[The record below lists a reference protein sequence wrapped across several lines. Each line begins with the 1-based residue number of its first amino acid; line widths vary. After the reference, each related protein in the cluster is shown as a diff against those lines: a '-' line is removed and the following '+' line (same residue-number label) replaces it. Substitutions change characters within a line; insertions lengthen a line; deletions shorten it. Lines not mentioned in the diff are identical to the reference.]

1 MNLFL
6 PTDGTADQVLS
17 THADGTV
24 YWADNSTG
32 SVVTVTSG
40 NTNEI
45 VIGGTT
51 SNPTVSWATSVVHDG
66 SLLLTDTGD
75 TTTRTNI
82 DGGNVVIDD
91 TAFTGIQIVAS
102 NSQIALED
110 GSNTTTLTSIVV
122 QVADSASHSI
132 ALNYDGSISLAG
144 SEGSASSVLTSQGSS
159 AQTIWTASS
168 PSAVAGTFVTR
179 DGNANSSFSNINY
192 SQTTITSDGTTVTLS
207 VSSTRLQ
214 RLTGTMDMTYVL
226 PDATTLPNGWII
238 ELNNDST
245 GSLPIQDNGLDL
257 LYTIPAGG
265 YVKIILT
272 DNGSTNGSWDGYPSP
287 PDTITWGTDAL
298 TTTTSIVLDNGSNT
312 TTITPTGIVN
322 GTMNLF
328 LPTDGTADQVL
339 STHADGTVYWA
350 DNSVGSVTSVSG
362 TANQIAIT
370 GTSSVPIVGF
380 PTTGISY
387 SQNIEVTNSTDSIT
401 LNPNGTLTVYDGTHT
416 TTVQGSG
423 IVNGTMDLFLPTDG
437 TVDQVL
443 ATHANGT
450 VYWADNSSGSITAVS
465 GTANQIAITGTSSVP
480 IVGFPTTGISYSQN
494 IEVTNSTD
502 SITLN
507 PNGTL
512 TVYDGTHTTTVQ
524 GSGIVNGTMDLFL
537 PTDGTVDQVLATHAN
552 GTVYWADNS
561 SGSITAV
568 NGTSGNITSS
578 TSSGVVTLN
587 LATAGTAGTYTNSTI
602 TTDAYG
608 RVTGASSGATA
619 ITSVGGTSNEIV
631 VTTTGTSAIVSL
643 PSTGIAY
650 NQNIVLANG
659 SHDPITLDALVGTIH
674 VDSFSS
680 GVNKSVIN
688 SSTYTATLS
697 PFSASIGVTG
707 LAAEVILQD
716 STYTNGITHQTIQI
730 ANGAYT
736 GNLSSLQMFITD
748 GINTGTVT
756 PTTIS
761 IIDGTMT
768 NTLTKTNETISNS
781 TNTGEF
787 TASELT
793 FTTTPS
799 GTSNTINNTSVI
811 ITDGSYNNIIQKN
824 NIVLEEGGN
833 TTTIDSTQVK
843 VTDGAN
849 SVELYKQGQILIG
862 GNTGT
867 NNQIIVS
874 TGASTSAIYANYWNY
889 LAGTLSIYFG
899 TATKT
904 IPVYISQPNL
914 LGHVNTTMELDFGT
928 TPFAWTGGSLNF
940 IRTSL
945 LSSIGTYPTNF
956 DPSPI
961 CGTGVQCGQ
970 ILASTWVSGSQTAE
984 YILSAFVAETTV
996 GNGYR
1001 LYFTSSGNFTSTG
1014 SFLLGSAQS
1023 TITAGFKV
1031 GGFSLTW

>member
-1 MNLFL
+1 MSYVQQGGYAKLTTLSVQTMHNPFPDLGTTNQVLGTNGAGELFWRTAGTGGGSVNSVTSANANHIYVNETDSTNPIIDLPVAGINYDQNITLTGGSAELIVTDGGSNTTTIHDTGIVNGTMNLFLPIDGTADQVLSTHADGTVYWADNSAGSVASVAGTANQISIGGTSSNPIVELSATGIQYGQDIELVTGSTPSITLENTGQLSIVPQIATGQSVTINLDSIIINDETTGGVTPFTEQLAYTFLASDGATPAHIASIQPTEINIDDGVGNFVTTTATTITVANGSHTTTITATGIVNGTFDINVPTDGTPNQVLATNGSGVMHWATVAGGGTTVNSVTSANTDHIYVDNTDPTAPILDLPLAGIIYGQNIEVTDSSNSITLAPSGVATIYDGTNTTTIQGSGIVNGTMNLFL

-214 RLTGTMDMTYVL
+214 RLTGTMDMTYIL

-450 VYWADNSSGSITAVS
+450 VYWADNSSGSITAV
-465 GTANQIAITGTSSVP
+465 
-480 IVGFPTTGISYSQN
+480 
-494 IEVTNSTD
+494 
-502 SITLN
+502 
-507 PNGTL
+507 
-512 TVYDGTHTTTVQ
+512 
-524 GSGIVNGTMDLFL
+524 
-537 PTDGTVDQVLATHAN
+537 
-552 GTVYWADNS
+552 
-561 SGSITAV
+561 

-631 VTTTGTSAIVSL
+631 VTTTGTNAVVSL

-659 SHDPITLDALVGTIH
+659 SHDPLLLMLLLVQFMLIH
-674 VDSFSS
+674 FHPVL
-680 GVNKSVIN
+680 IN
-688 SSTYTATLS
+688 QLL
-697 PFSASIGVTG
+697 I
-707 LAAEVILQD
+707 
-716 STYTNGITHQTIQI
+716 HQLIQQ
-730 ANGAYT
+730 
-736 GNLSSLQMFITD
+736 L
-748 GINTGTVT
+748 
-756 PTTIS
+756 
-761 IIDGTMT
+761 
-768 NTLTKTNETISNS
+768 
-781 TNTGEF
+781 
-787 TASELT
+787 
-793 FTTTPS
+793 
-799 GTSNTINNTSVI
+799 
-811 ITDGSYNNIIQKN
+811 
-824 NIVLEEGGN
+824 
-833 TTTIDSTQVK
+833 
-843 VTDGAN
+843 
-849 SVELYKQGQILIG
+849 
-862 GNTGT
+862 
-867 NNQIIVS
+867 
-874 TGASTSAIYANYWNY
+874 
-889 LAGTLSIYFG
+889 
-899 TATKT
+899 
-904 IPVYISQPNL
+904 
-914 LGHVNTTMELDFGT
+914 
-928 TPFAWTGGSLNF
+928 
-940 IRTSL
+940 
-945 LSSIGTYPTNF
+945 
-956 DPSPI
+956 
-961 CGTGVQCGQ
+961 
-970 ILASTWVSGSQTAE
+970 
-984 YILSAFVAETTV
+984 
-996 GNGYR
+996 
-1001 LYFTSSGNFTSTG
+1001 
-1014 SFLLGSAQS
+1014 
-1023 TITAGFKV
+1023 
-1031 GGFSLTW
+1031 

>member
-1 MNLFL
+1 M
-6 PTDGTADQVLS
+6 
-17 THADGTV
+17 
-24 YWADNSTG
+24 
-32 SVVTVTSG
+32 
-40 NTNEI
+40 
-45 VIGGTT
+45 
-51 SNPTVSWATSVVHDG
+51 
-66 SLLLTDTGD
+66 
-75 TTTRTNI
+75 
-82 DGGNVVIDD
+82 
-91 TAFTGIQIVAS
+91 
-102 NSQIALED
+102 
-110 GSNTTTLTSIVV
+110 
-122 QVADSASHSI
+122 
-132 ALNYDGSISLAG
+132 
-144 SEGSASSVLTSQGSS
+144 
-159 AQTIWTASS
+159 
-168 PSAVAGTFVTR
+168 
-179 DGNANSSFSNINY
+179 
-192 SQTTITSDGTTVTLS
+192 
-207 VSSTRLQ
+207 
-214 RLTGTMDMTYVL
+214 
-226 PDATTLPNGWII
+226 
-238 ELNNDST
+238 
-245 GSLPIQDNGLDL
+245 
-257 LYTIPAGG
+257 
-265 YVKIILT
+265 
-272 DNGSTNGSWDGYPSP
+272 
-287 PDTITWGTDAL
+287 
-298 TTTTSIVLDNGSNT
+298 
-312 TTITPTGIVN
+312 
-322 GTMNLF
+322 
-328 LPTDGTADQVL
+328 
-339 STHADGTVYWA
+339 
-350 DNSVGSVTSVSG
+350 
-362 TANQIAIT
+362 
-370 GTSSVPIVGF
+370 
-380 PTTGISY
+380 
-387 SQNIEVTNSTDSIT
+387 
-401 LNPNGTLTVYDGTHT
+401 TVYDGTHT
-416 TTVQGSG
+416 TTIQG
-423 IVNGTMDLFLPTDG
+423 T
-437 TVDQVL
+437 
-443 ATHANGT
+443 
-450 VYWADNSSGSITAVS
+450 
-465 GTANQIAITGTSSVP
+465 
-480 IVGFPTTGISYSQN
+480 
-494 IEVTNSTD
+494 
-502 SITLN
+502 
-507 PNGTL
+507 
-512 TVYDGTHTTTVQ
+512 
-524 GSGIVNGTMDLFL
+524 GIVNGTMDLFL

-631 VTTTGTSAIVSL
+631 VTTTGTNAVVSL